1 MRWKT
6 QTLKY
11 TAEREDT
18 VIILFDIRLNIVPNP
33 LSLGIKILISSQYQI
48 SPLALQNLYS
58 TKEKWKANGISFFI
72 VLLDHEKMK
81 PVPAARVF
89 VYRQQLSPVWKNS
102 IPIHDT

>member
-1 MRWKT
+1 MVF
-6 QTLKY
+6 L
-11 TAEREDT
+11 
-18 VIILFDIRLNIVPNP
+18 
-33 LSLGIKILISSQYQI
+33 
-48 SPLALQNLYS
+48 
-58 TKEKWKANGISFFI
+58 FFI